1 MRYNSKTTVP
11 NCTKML
17 MGMLLTFTL
26 TPATLADPECI
37 PGSNETDLK
46 IPISSSNLS
55 YITDFGLDLFRE
67 LFPYNATDRNF
78 FFSPY
83 SVWSALS
90 LAYFGSAGETEDQIA
105 MVLRE
110 EDKVSALKSWKTVE
124 FLYKMRQENQTNYT
138 LRVANRA
145 YFDLDV
151 SLRACLT
158 EIFPSELQRIDFR
171 QPDAAAVEIND
182 FVSNTTKGRIPE
194 LVTPGHLQGA
204 RMVLVNAAFFKGVWL
219 YQFKESATKKE
230 LFYSTLE
237 DYTFVDMMHQKGNF
251 GYGVSEEL
259 GASILELP
267 YTGEAISM
275 YILLPPFLSGRDGFS
290 SMVARLTGP
299 ALHRAIDSTW
309 RTQLEVKIPKFKLEE
324 MIEEELMEALSRMG
338 VTDLFDPTR
347 ANMTT
352 FSEREGLSV
361 GRSVHRAFVEVSEE
375 GTEAAAATAL
385 ISWRIARPVSPTTFE
400 ANHPFLFLIYD
411 NLTHNVLFLGAY
423 KNPKAAQGGRESV

>member
-1 MRYNSKTTVP
+1 MAYNSRTTIP
-11 NCTKML
+11 NLTKL
-17 MGMLLTFTL
+17 MAGTLLTFTF
-26 TPATLADPECI
+26 TTICLASPECI
-37 PGSNETDLK
+37 PGSNETDLNV
-46 IPISSSNLS
+46 PVSSSNLS
-55 YITDFGLDLFRE
+55 YISDFGLNLFRE

-90 LAYFGSAGETEDQIA
+90 LAYFGSAGDTEEQLGT
-105 MVLRE
+105 VLGE
-110 EDKVSALKSWKTVE
+110 KDKISALKSWKTVE
-124 FLYKMRQENQTNYT
+124 FLYKMRQENQSSYT

-145 YFDLDV
+145 YFDHSV
-151 SLRACLT
+151 SLRPCLD
-158 EIFPSELQRIDFR
+158 EIFPTELQRIDFLHVG
-171 QPDAAAVEIND
+171 DAAEEINE
-182 FVSNTTKGRIPE
+182 FVSNTTKGRIPQ
-194 LVTPGHLQGA
+194 LVTPDRLQGA

-237 DYTFVDMMHQKGNF
+237 DYTFVDMMQQKGNF

-267 YTGEAISM
+267 YTGEAVSM
-275 YILLPPFLSGRDGFS
+275 YILLPPFLAGEGGFS
-290 SMVARLTGP
+290 AMVGRLTGA

-324 MIEEELMEALSRMG
+324 SIGDELMGALSRMG
-338 VTDLFDPTR
+338 VTDLFDSSR

-352 FSEREGLSV
+352 FSDTEMLSV
-361 GRSVHRAFVEVSEE
+361 GGSVHRALVEVSEE

-385 ISWRIARPVSPTTFE
+385 ISWRIARPVSPTIFE
-400 ANHPFLFLIYD
+400 CNHPFLFLIYD
-411 NLTHNVLFLGAY
+411 NLTHNILFLGAY
-423 KNPKAAQGGRESV
+423 KNPRAAKGGKESV